1 MYKLL
6 NADFSRLKRD
16 RAFWLILLGTLVL
29 VIASV
34 VPAPWNAMNYGSEV
48 DDVLFQLIPYLP
60 FLCALVSGLFLGAEF
75 EENALRNK
83 LIVGHTRA
91 EVYFSAY
98 LTTAAASLALLAA
111 LLLGAGVGGWIC
123 YQDLRMAPGQLA
135 WLVLCCVLIALVFSA
150 ISVAFVMNIP
160 RKPTIFLTFLFLAM
174 LYTTSFL
181 GDRLSAAEMAYDGV
195 TISLEG
201 GVEFGDLIPNPAY
214 VSGTTR
220 KVFEFFYDLL
230 PTGQTI
236 QLNNREFDR
245 CLRWP
250 CLSMVVLAISTLAG
264 YLPFRKRDIK

>member
-1 MYKLL
+1 MFKLL

-16 RAFWLILLGTLVL
+16 RSFWLILLGTTVL

-34 VPAPWNAMNYGSEV
+34 VPAPWNVMIYGSEV
-48 DDVLFQLIPYLP
+48 DDVLFRLIPYLP
-60 FLCALVSGLFLGAEF
+60 FLCCLVGGLFLGAEF

-91 EVYFSAY
+91 EVYFSAS
-98 LTTAAASLALLAA
+98 LTTAVASLALLAS
-111 LLLGAGVGGWIC
+111 LLLGAGVSGWIC
-123 YQDLRMAPGQLA
+123 YRDFRMAPGQLA
-135 WLVLCCVLIALVFSA
+135 YLALCCVLVTLVFSA

-174 LYTTSFL
+174 LYATSYL
-181 GDRLSAAEMAYDGV
+181 GARLRAAEMTYDGV

-201 GVEFGDLIPNPAY
+201 GVEFGNLIPNPAY
-214 VSGTTR
+214 VAGRTR
-220 KVFEFFYDLL
+220 KVFEFLYDLL

-236 QLNNREFDR
+236 QLSNREFDR

-264 YLPFRKRDIK
+264 YLPFRKRDLR